1 MGEVVR
7 ATCAGCGFDEETEIG
22 GGLFNS
28 ETHSFFPY
36 LCDVCGMVSAN
47 IAHQP
52 IVCPSDP
59 KHHIKRY
66 GSCSKERMVREM
78 AERNP
83 EIPQPAWWHRI
94 GLKRQKLPTM
104 LSSESEHPVCQWGDH
119 EILAG
124 RYECPTCHE
133 LSLSFTS
140 TGEFFD

>member
-7 ATCAGCGFDEETEIG
+7 ATCAGCGFVEKTEIG

-28 ETHSFFPY
+28 ETHSYFPY
-36 LCDVCGMVSAN
+36 LCDACGMVSVN
-47 IAHQP
+47 IAQEP

-59 KHHIKRY
+59 THRVIRY
-66 GSCSKERMVREM
+66 GSSNQERMAMER
-78 AERNP
+78 AEWKP
-83 EIPQPAWWHRI
+83 EIPKPTFLERI

-104 LSSESEHPVCQWGDH
+104 PSIESERPICQWGDH

-124 RYECPTCHE
+124 SYECPSCHE
-133 LSLSFTS
+133 LSLNFTA

>member
-28 ETHSFFPY
+28 ETHSYFPY
-36 LCDVCGMVSAN
+36 LCDACGMVSAN
-47 IAHQP
+47 IAKQP

-59 KHHIKRY
+59 THHIKRY
-66 GSCSKERMVREM
+66 GSCHKERM
-78 AERNP
+78 AQERA
-83 EIPQPAWWHRI
+83 AWKPDIRKQTCLERI

-104 LSSESEHPVCQWGDH
+104 PPIESKRPICQWGDH

-124 RYECPTCHE
+124 SYECPACSKLT
-133 LSLSFTS
+133 LNFAA